1 MEDRPAKTITYFG
14 RSVTF
19 PDLPDQRSF
28 LAELEAGRWDGGG
41 LFESIAR
48 YVDPETV
55 YVDIGAWIGVS
66 PFWAAQQAKMVIAVE
81 PDPVCIDVLKAMQEL
96 NASPVTVVDAALSIG
111 DELTLHAVGG
121 LGSSLTSAVHGDSGG
136 SFSARGVSLQQLVA
150 MAQGAPLC
158 IKIDIEG
165 YEYHLAEQLAAVPPD
180 QTKAILI
187 SLHPRFFLD
196 SQKGGWMKR
205 RLETAKATVRLARA
219 LPAFRL
225 RNRQALARVLL
236 SLIFERRPV
245 HRDILFTPA

>member
-1 MEDRPAKTITYFG
+1 MI
-14 RSVTF
+14 S
-19 PDLPDQRSF
+19 
-28 LAELEAGRWDGGG
+28 ELGSGC
-41 LFESIAR
+41 L
-48 YVDPETV
+48 
-55 YVDIGAWIGVS
+55 

-121 LGSSLTSAVHGDSGG
+121 LGS
-136 SFSARGVSLQQLVA
+136 
-150 MAQGAPLC
+150 LC